1 MNDTDLIARLQED
14 GLADEETAVFL
25 PILSQLSQPP
35 ASPTAAA
42 TEALLARLLP
52 ELPRSDLPQRRA
64 DAGRADAGRADAGRA
79 DAGRADAGR
88 EWWLWLLLVA
98 QARVVRREIWAASAL
113 VMTLGVL
120 VSLAWRGGEGA
131 AGLPLALL
139 APVVAALGI
148 ATLYSPADGVWE
160 LEMTTAVSP
169 RLLLLARLLLVFGFN
184 LLLAALSSVALALL
198 LPQVSLWLLITTW
211 LAPMTFLAALAFL
224 ITVLTGATEMGILVS
239 LSIWTLQ
246 TVRLSGDSLGV
257 FVRYWP
263 DLLSPAN
270 HAWLWMLALLGF
282 AYALWLGGREELG
295 VARNL

>member
-52 ELPRSDLPQRRA
+52 ELPRSNLPQ
-64 DAGRADAGRADAGRA
+64 
-79 DAGRADAGR
+79 GRADAGR

-98 QARVVRREIWAASAL
+98 QTRVVRREIWAASAL

-120 VSLAWRGGEGA
+120 VSLVWRGGEGA

-148 ATLYSPADGVWE
+148 ATLYSPANGVWE

-169 RLLLLARLLLVFGFN
+169 RLLLLVRLLLVFGFN

-224 ITVLTGATEMGILVS
+224 ITVLTGATEIGILVS

-246 TVRLSGDSLGV
+246 TVRLSGDRLGA

-270 HAWLWMLALLGF
+270 HAWLWTLALFGF

-295 VARNL
+295 MARNL